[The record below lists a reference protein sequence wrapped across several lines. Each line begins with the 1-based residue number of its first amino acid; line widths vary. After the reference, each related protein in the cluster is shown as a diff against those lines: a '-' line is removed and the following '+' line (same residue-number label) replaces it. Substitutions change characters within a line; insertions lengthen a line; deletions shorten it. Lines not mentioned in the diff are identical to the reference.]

1 MNWTAV
7 DHYFTLLKHD
17 WPKCHSVLRRTLL
30 DPALRQ
36 FDQVM
41 SHGGCVR
48 TSGQLSKCRV
58 QSTKF
63 EEATQGVAWLQC
75 FVHMVSES

>member
-1 MNWTAV
+1 MNWAAV

-36 FDQVM
+36 CDQVM
-41 SHGGCVR
+41 APWWMR
-48 TSGQLSKCRV
+48 QNERATFQ
-58 QSTKF
+58 
-63 EEATQGVAWLQC
+63 TQGSVY
-75 FVHMVSES
+75 